1 MNEKNRA
8 NYYAIIP
15 AKVRYDK
22 NLKPAEKIL
31 YGELTALSNKN
42 GYCHAQNRYFAN
54 LYNVRNETVSRWIL
68 HLQNLGYIYAKLIR
82 NEQQVVI
89 SRHIYVVDL
98 W

>member
-1 MNEKNRA
+1 MNEKDRA

-15 AKVRYDK
+15 AKVRYDR

-54 LYNVRNETVSRWIL
+54 LYNVSNETVSRWIS
-68 HLQNLGYIYAKLIR
+68 HLQSLGYIYAKLIR

-98 W
+98 

>member
-8 NYYAIIP
+8 NYYAIIH

-54 LYNVRNETVSRWIL
+54 LYNVSNETVSRWIS
-68 HLQNLGYIYAKLIR
+68 HLQSLGYIYAELIR

-98 W
+98 

>member
-1 MNEKNRA
+1 M
-8 NYYAIIP
+8 
-15 AKVRYDK
+15 
-22 NLKPAEKIL
+22 
-31 YGELTALSNKN
+31 
-42 GYCHAQNRYFAN
+42 
-54 LYNVRNETVSRWIL
+54 NETVSRWIL

>member
-15 AKVRYDK
+15 AKIRYDK

-31 YGELTALSNKN
+31 YGELAALSNNN

-54 LYNVRNETVSRWIL
+54 LYNVSNETVSRRIP
-68 HLQNLGYIYAKLIR
+68 HLQSLGYIYAELIR
-82 NEQQVVI
+82 NEQRVVV
-89 SRHIYVVDL
+89 SRRIYVVDL
-98 W
+98 

>member
-15 AKVRYDK
+15 AKIRYDK

-31 YGELTALSNKN
+31 YGELAALSNKN

-54 LYNVRNETVSRWIL
+54 LYNVSNETVSRRIP
-68 HLQNLGYIYAKLIR
+68 HLQSLGYIYAELIR
-82 NEQQVVI
+82 NEQRVVV
-89 SRHIYVVDL
+89 SRPIYLVDL
-98 W
+98 

>member
-15 AKVRYDK
+15 AKVRYDR

-54 LYNVRNETVSRWIL
+54 LYNVRNETVSR
-68 HLQNLGYIYAKLIR
+68 
-82 NEQQVVI
+82 
-89 SRHIYVVDL
+89 
-98 W
+98 